1 LSLSQYQ
8 QLVVPEADVTLKV
21 AGKQWYWTYSNAAD
35 QGGGFEFDSVV
46 IPDSELKPGDIR
58 LLSVGN
64 EAMVPVGNVIHLQ
77 VRAV

>member
-46 IPDSELKPGDIR
+46 IPDSELMPACCRWATKRWCRSEMSFICK
-58 LLSVGN
+58 
-64 EAMVPVGNVIHLQ
+64 
-77 VRAV
+77 